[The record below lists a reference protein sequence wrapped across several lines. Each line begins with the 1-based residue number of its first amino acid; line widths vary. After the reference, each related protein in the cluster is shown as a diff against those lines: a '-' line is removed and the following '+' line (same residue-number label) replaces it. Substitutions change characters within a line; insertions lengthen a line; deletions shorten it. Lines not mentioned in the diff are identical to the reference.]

1 MIVHHNGVASPPVR
15 VVVLGASGF
24 IGAALVASLQRQM
37 VPVLGLSSQDI
48 DLGSADAGSRLAKLL
63 RADDAVV
70 FGSAIT
76 RDKGRDVATMMRNL
90 SMGEQVAAA
99 IGQRPCAHVV
109 YYSSDAVYPGD
120 APNPVSEQTMC
131 APTDLYG
138 LMHLV
143 RERML
148 TETLAPLGIPFAV
161 LRPSIV
167 YGPGDTHG
175 SYGPNRWMR
184 SVSRGEGITLFGKGE
199 ERRDHVYIDDVVEIT
214 RLVLA
219 HRSEGVLNIATGR
232 SHSFA
237 EVATM
242 MASTTGEAATRSAP
256 RVMPITHRDYDVT
269 ALRTA
274 FKEFRPTPISEGLER
289 TWAAVLRAEHTC

>member
-1 MIVHHNGVASPPVR
+1 MIHRNVTAAPPAR

-24 IGAALVASLQRQM
+24 IGGALLPGLRRQH
-37 VPVLGLSSQDI
+37 VPVLGLSSR
-48 DLGSADAGSRLAKLL
+48 DLDLTSAEAGSRLAAIL
-63 RADDAVV
+63 RADDALV

-76 RDKGRDVATMMRNL
+76 RDKGRDVRTMMRNL
-90 SMGEQVAAA
+90 SMGEHVAAA
-99 IGQRPCAHVV
+99 IQARPCAHVV

-120 APNPVSEQTMC
+120 APNPVSEATAC

-148 TETLAPLGIPFAV
+148 SDTLAPLGIPLAV

-167 YGPGDTHG
+167 YGPDDTHG

-184 SVSRGEGITLFGKGE
+184 TIPRGEGMTLFGNGE
-199 ERRDHVYIDDVVEIT
+199 ERRDHVYIDDVVEIS
-214 RLVLA
+214 RLVLV
-219 HRSEGVLNIATGR
+219 HRSEGVLNIATGS

-237 EVATM
+237 DVAAM
-242 MASTTGEAATRSAP
+242 MASATGESAVHRAP
-256 RVMPITHRDYDVT
+256 RVMPITHREYDVA
-269 ALRTA
+269 ALRRSFTD
-274 FKEFRPTPISEGLER
+274 FRPTPLSVGLEH
-289 TWAAVLRAEHTC
+289 TWTSVSRAEHTC

>member
-1 MIVHHNGVASPPVR
+1 MTHRNSVAASPAR

-24 IGAALVASLQRQM
+24 IGGALLAGLRRHGLH
-37 VPVLGLSSQDI
+37 VLGLSSREL
-48 DLGSADAGSRLAKLL
+48 DLASQGAGSRLAALL
-63 RADDAVV
+63 RPDDAVV

-76 RDKGRDVATMMRNL
+76 RDKGRDVRTMMRNL
-90 SMGEQVAAA
+90 SMGAHVAAA
-99 IGQRPCAHVV
+99 IEECPCSQVV
-109 YYSSDAVYPGD
+109 YYSSDAVYPSD
-120 APNPVSEQTMC
+120 APNPVSEATAC

-148 TETLAPLGIPFAV
+148 ADTLAPLGVPLAV

-167 YGPGDTHG
+167 YGADDTHG

-184 SVSRGEGITLFGKGE
+184 TIPRGEGMTLFGEGE

-214 RLVLA
+214 RLVLV
-219 HRSEGVLNIATGR
+219 HRSEGVLNIATGS

-237 EVATM
+237 DVAAMT
-242 MASTTGEAATRSAP
+242 ASATGQSALHSAP
-256 RVMPITHRDYDVT
+256 RVMPITHREYDVT

-274 FKEFRPTPISEGLER
+274 FQGFRPTPLAVGLER
-289 TWAAVLRAEHTC
+289 TWAAVSRAEHTC